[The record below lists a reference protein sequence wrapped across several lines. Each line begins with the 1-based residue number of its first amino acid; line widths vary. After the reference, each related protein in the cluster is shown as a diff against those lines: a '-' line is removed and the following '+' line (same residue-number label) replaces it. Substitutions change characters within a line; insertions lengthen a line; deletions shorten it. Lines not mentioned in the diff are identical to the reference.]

1 LKINKKIIAAIS
13 IITLVISAILYNI
26 LYTNNKKNE
35 IFNEFDFEEEN
46 NIESVDEREETKT
59 IFIDIG
65 GEVINPG
72 IYEIKENA
80 RVNDAIIAAGGTTNK
95 ADLTE
100 INLAYVLSDALK
112 ITIPKKEEGQ
122 KENSKKNTS
131 ISSSLMTSKADVSQ
145 VSGLI
150 NINTATKNQLKN
162 LEGIGD
168 STAQKIIDYRTQ
180 NGQFNKTEDIKN
192 VSGIGE
198 SKYQKIK
205 DKISI

>member
-1 LKINKKIIAAIS
+1 MKINKKIIAAIS

>member
-1 LKINKKIIAAIS
+1 M
-13 IITLVISAILYNI
+13 
-26 LYTNNKKNE
+26 
-35 IFNEFDFEEEN
+35 
-46 NIESVDEREETKT
+46 ETKT

-72 IYEIKENA
+72 LYELNEKA
-80 RVNDAIIAAGGTTNK
+80 RVNDAIIAAGGTTDK

-122 KENSKKNTS
+122 KENSKKNAS
-131 ISSSLMTSKADVSQ
+131 ISSSLMTPKADVSQ
-145 VSGLI
+145 VSGLV

-180 NGQFNKTEDIKN
+180 NGQFNKIEDIKK

-198 SKYQKIK
+198 SKYQQIK
-205 DKISI
+205 DNISV

>member
-1 LKINKKIIAAIS
+1 MKINKKIIAAIS

-72 IYEIKENA
+72 LYELKENA

>member
-1 LKINKKIIAAIS
+1 MKTNKKIIVAIS

-65 GEVINPG
+65 GEVIKPG
-72 IYEIKENA
+72 LYELKENA
-80 RVNDAIIAAGGTTNK
+80 RLNDAIIVAGGTTEK

-100 INLAYVLSDALK
+100 INLAYILSDALK

-122 KENSKKNTS
+122 KENSKKNAS
-131 ISSSLMTSKADVSQ
+131 ISSLLMTSKADVSQ

-180 NGQFNKTEDIKN
+180 NGQFNKIEDIKN

>member
-1 LKINKKIIAAIS
+1 MKIDKKLIVYAS
-13 IITLVISAILYNI
+13 IITLIVSAILYNI

-46 NIESVDEREETKT
+46 SIENIEEKEEIKT

-72 IYEIKENA
+72 LYELKENA
-80 RVNDAIIAAGGTTNK
+80 RVNDAIIAAGGVTDK

-100 INLAYVLSDALK
+100 INLAYILSDALK
-112 ITIPKKEEGQ
+112 IIIPRKEEAQ
-122 KENSKKNTS
+122 KEISKKFAS
-131 ISSSLMTSKADVSQ
+131 INSSLMTSKADVSQ
-145 VSGLI
+145 VSGLV
-150 NINTATKNQLKN
+150 NINTATKEQLKN

-168 STAQKIIDYRTQ
+168 STAQKIIDYRNK
-180 NGQFNKTEDIKN
+180 NGQFNKIEDIKN

-205 DKISI
+205 DDISV

>member
-1 LKINKKIIAAIS
+1 MKTNKKIIVAIS

-35 IFNEFDFEEEN
+35 IFNEIDFEEEN

-72 IYEIKENA
+72 LYELNEKA
-80 RVNDAIIAAGGTTNK
+80 RVNDAIIAAGGTTDK

-122 KENSKKNTS
+122 KENSKKNAS
-131 ISSSLMTSKADVSQ
+131 ISSSLMTPKADVSQ
-145 VSGLI
+145 VSGLV

-180 NGQFNKTEDIKN
+180 NGQFNKIEDIKK

-198 SKYQKIK
+198 SKYQQIK
-205 DKISI
+205 DNISV